1 MKFIFI
7 VLMMFSSPL
16 FADSDLALRVN
27 VYGGYSSAPVTNNLS
42 DFSNTHSEGYL
53 IGVQFEELYKNQYL
67 VGISYQNSA
76 SNMLISNDVYANF
89 GSVFEILEKGLLSFQ
104 FDFLFGLSNF
114 EWKDFSGSLESAQ
127 INYDGTQFSYGG
139 DVGFR
144 TILSESFELK
154 VLYQSTSLA
163 HRLSFVTK
171 SNGEQGVLTMNNR
184 GAYLLS
190 LGYVFK

>member
-1 MKFIFI
+1 MFVAFRIGSKNEVYFYSFDDVFIASFCR
-7 VLMMFSSPL
+7 F
-16 FADSDLALRVN
+16 DLALRIN

-114 EWKDFSGSLESAQ
+114 EWKDFSG
-127 INYDGTQFSYGG
+127 
-139 DVGFR
+139 V
-144 TILSESFELK
+144 
-154 VLYQSTSLA
+154 
-163 HRLSFVTK
+163 
-171 SNGEQGVLTMNNR
+171 
-184 GAYLLS
+184 
-190 LGYVFK
+190 